1 MNKAPVSIST
11 KIVGLYV
18 FLLFCRI
25 LEMLPVVGLGEL
37 RLMLL
42 VTAVA
47 LVIVFATGNLVRAL
61 KTPLGV
67 LLIAWTCWMVI
78 CMPFSTWRSETLNQ
92 FANNWLKSLAVFV
105 IVAGLGSTLLSY
117 RRVISAMGWAAAAA
131 SLVVLPGIAS
141 AGNGNGANDRLIGVG
156 TLSNPNEIAFHL
168 WLGMSFLLLLA
179 ARSGRLRKLIV
190 IAVCCFELVLIV
202 KTVSREGLLLAL
214 AAFALAF
221 FRVSAF
227 NRIKLI
233 AAALGVCVF
242 AALSLSHEAME
253 RYMTLFNSHE
263 SGVAA
268 SSAEA
273 SSRMRQ
279 QKLMESIELTLRNPI
294 FGVGMGVFMPASVEI
309 AKESG
314 AKVDWEV
321 SHNSYT
327 QVSSELGFPGIL
339 LLLTIYV
346 TAWRQL
352 WQIDRAAKRSERDD
366 IRRLAFALRVALVIL
381 CIHFCF
387 DSMAYV
393 FYMPLV
399 MGLVAAFSLVYGP
412 IVLGEAQDEEAAE
425 ILPQDLLPQLTPP
438 PVPQY
443 AYGAPD
449 AAPKSPSATGRNPYR
464 FGRRRATRMS
474 DRPSA

>member
-1 MNKAPVSIST
+1 MSEERGSIST

-25 LEMLPVVGLGEL
+25 LEMLPVFGLGQL
-37 RLMLL
+37 RLMML
-42 VTAVA
+42 VTVVA
-47 LVIVFATGNLVRAL
+47 LVVVFATGNLVRAL
-61 KTPLGV
+61 KTPLGI

-92 FANNWLKSLAVFV
+92 FANNWLKSLAVFF
-105 IVAGLGSTLLSY
+105 IVAGLGSTIANY
-117 RRVISAMGWAAAAA
+117 RTTISAMGWAAAAA

-168 WLGMSFLLLLA
+168 WLGMSFLLLLVA
-179 ARSGRLRKLIV
+179 WSGRVKKFIL

-202 KTVSREGLLLAL
+202 KTVSREGLLLGL
-214 AAFALAF
+214 AAFALALV
-221 FRVSAF
+221 RVSTF

-233 AAALGVCVF
+233 TAAFAVCVF
-242 AALSLSHEAME
+242 AILSLSRESME

-309 AKESG
+309 AKEKGS
-314 AKVDWEV
+314 KVDWQV

-339 LLLTIYV
+339 LLLAVYA

-352 WQIDRAAKRSERDD
+352 RRIDKAAKRLERED
-366 IRRLAFALRVALVIL
+366 IRRLAFALSIALIVL
-381 CIHFCF
+381 FIHFCF

-399 MGLVAAFSLVYGP
+399 MGLIAAFALAYGP
-412 IVLGEAQDEEAAE
+412 VVLGETGSEEAAD
-425 ILPQDLLPQLTPP
+425 LRPQTAPTLT
-438 PVPQY
+438 PQY
-443 AYGAPD
+443 AYQPAAAASKPPARSAP
-449 AAPKSPSATGRNPYR
+449 TRNPYR
-464 FGRRRATRMS
+464 FGRRRHENV
-474 DRPSA
+474 

>member
-1 MNKAPVSIST
+1 MSEEHGSIST

-25 LEMLPVVGLGEL
+25 LEMLPVFGLGEI

-47 LVIVFATGNLVRAL
+47 LVAVFATGNLVRAI
-61 KTPLGV
+61 KTPLGI
-67 LLIAWTCWMVI
+67 LLIVWTCWMVV

-92 FANNWLKSLAVFV
+92 FANNWLKSLAVFF
-105 IVAGLGSTLLSY
+105 IVAGLGSTLLNY
-117 RRVISAMGWAAAAA
+117 RKVISAMGWAAAAA

-179 ARSGRLRKLIV
+179 ARSERLRRFIL

-214 AAFALAF
+214 TAFVLALI
-221 FRVSAF
+221 RVSAF
-227 NRIKLI
+227 NRIKLM
-233 AAALGVCVF
+233 AAAFAVCVF
-242 AALSLSHEAME
+242 AVLSLSHESME

-263 SGVAA
+263 TGAAA

-309 AKESG
+309 AKENG
-314 AKVDWEV
+314 GKVDWEV

-339 LLLTIYV
+339 LLLAIYF

-352 WQIDRAAKRSERDD
+352 WQIDRCAKRLEREDV
-366 IRRLAFALRVALVIL
+366 RQLAFALRVALVIL

-399 MGLVAAFSLVYGP
+399 MGLIAAFALTYGP
-412 IVLGEAQDEEAAE
+412 IVLGKAENEDAA
-425 ILPQDLLPQLTPP
+425 DLLPKTTPQLTP
-438 PVPQY
+438 QY
-443 AYGAPD
+443 AYQPAATASKLPSRSAP
-449 AAPKSPSATGRNPYR
+449 SRNPYR
-464 FGRRRATRMS
+464 FGRRRHENV
-474 DRPSA
+474 

>member
-1 MNKAPVSIST
+1 MSEERGSIST

-25 LEMLPVVGLGEL
+25 LEMLPVFGLGEL
-37 RLMLL
+37 RPMLL
-42 VTAVA
+42 VTVVA
-47 LVIVFATGNLVRAL
+47 LVVVFATGNLVRAL

-67 LLIAWTCWMVI
+67 LLIAWTCWMVV

-92 FANNWLKSLAVFV
+92 FANNWLKSLAVFF
-105 IVAGLGSTLLSY
+105 IVAGLGSTLLNY
-117 RRVISAMGWAAAAA
+117 RKVISAMGWAAAAA

-141 AGNGNGANDRLIGVG
+141 AGSGNGANDRLIGVG

-179 ARSGRLRKLIV
+179 VRSSRLRKFML

-214 AAFALAF
+214 AVFALALI
-221 FRVSAF
+221 RVSTF

-233 AAALGVCVF
+233 ATAFGVCIF
-242 AALSLSHEAME
+242 AALSLSHESIE

-263 SGVAA
+263 SGAAA

-273 SSRMRQ
+273 SSQMRQ
-279 QKLMESIELTLRNPI
+279 QKLIESIELTLRNPI

-314 AKVDWEV
+314 GKVDWEV

-339 LLLTIYV
+339 LLLAIYF

-352 WQIDRAAKRSERDD
+352 RQIDKAARRLERED
-366 IRRLAFALRVALVIL
+366 IRQLVFALHVALVIL

-399 MGLVAAFSLVYGP
+399 MGLIAAFALSYGP
-412 IVLGEAQDEEAAE
+412 VVLGEAEEEAADV
-425 ILPQDLLPQLTPP
+425 LPETRPPWFVTTTPSRSWLGKEP
-438 PVPQY
+438 CMAEPHAQV
-443 AYGAPD
+443 
-449 AAPKSPSATGRNPYR
+449 SRNPYR
-464 FGRRRATRMS
+464 FGRRRSPLNGAS
-474 DRPSA
+474 D